1 MRKKKR
7 LEDNY
12 LNPVRPFSQAK
23 GRSNG
28 VKLIYLLLA
37 VIAIETVFL
46 VSSREKR
53 TRTDSLLI
61 RQAVKEEKKAK
72 KVIPKKQPSS
82 KIAIVLDDWGY
93 NLKNLG
99 ALKQIKEPL
108 TLAILPRRGFSL
120 AVAKAVQELNQEAIL
135 HLPLEPRQGR
145 DGRLEPE
152 TILVGMDKP
161 EALKILDADIKS
173 VPGIKGVSNH
183 MGSRATEN
191 AALMGIILA
200 ELKRRGLYF
209 LDSLTGKTVCKGLAE
224 KMGLPYE
231 RRQVFLDN
239 KSDEK
244 YILSQFELLAK
255 IAKQRGSA
263 IGIGHDRPKTLEVL
277 VKAIPEFKKR
287 GFQFVFVSE
296 LVQ

>member
-7 LEDNY
+7 REDNY
-12 LNPVRPFSQAK
+12 L
-23 GRSNG
+23 
-28 VKLIYLLLA
+28 KLIYLLLA

-46 VSSREKR
+46 VSSCERRAKN
-53 TRTDSLLI
+53 DSLPI
-61 RQAVKEEKKAK
+61 RQAVKEEKKPK
-72 KVIPKKQPSS
+72 KVIPKKQPSY

-99 ALKQIKEPL
+99 VLKQIKEPL
-108 TLAILPRRGFSL
+108 TLAILPRRAFSL

-135 HLPLEPRQGR
+135 HLPLEPRQWLGLYEAQPR
-145 DGRLEPE
+145 PSGQEKDGRLEPE
-152 TILVGMDKP
+152 TILVGMDKQ
-161 EALKILDADIKS
+161 EVFRILDADIKS

>member
-1 MRKKKR
+1 MIKKKR
-7 LEDNY
+7 QEDNY

-28 VKLIYLLLA
+28 VKLIYFLLA
-37 VIAIETVFL
+37 VITIETVFL
-46 VSSREKR
+46 VSSCERKTEIESPR
-53 TRTDSLLI
+53 I
-61 RQAVKEEKKAK
+61 RQAVKEEKKTK
-72 KVIPKKQPSS
+72 KVIPAQPSS

-99 ALKQIKEPL
+99 VLKQIKEPL
-108 TLAILPRRGFSL
+108 TLAILPRRIFSQ

-135 HLPLEPRQGR
+135 HLPLEPQKEK

-152 TILVGMDKP
+152 TILVGMDKK
-161 EALKILDADIKS
+161 EVFRILDADIKS

-183 MGSRATEN
+183 MGSRATES
-191 AALMGIILA
+191 APLMGIIFA
-200 ELKRRGLYF
+200 ELKSRGLYF
-209 LDSLTGKTVCKGLAE
+209 LDSFTGKTVCKGLAE
-224 KMGLPYE
+224 KIGLPYE

-244 YILSQFELLAK
+244 YILSQLELLAK

-263 IGIGHDRPKTLEVL
+263 IGIGHDRAKTLEVL
-277 VKAIPEFKKR
+277 VKAVPEFKKR
-287 GFQFVFVSE
+287 GFQFVFVSD
-296 LVQ
+296 LVK

>member
-1 MRKKKR
+1 MI
-7 LEDNY
+7 L
-12 LNPVRPFSQAK
+12 
-23 GRSNG
+23 SNG
-28 VKLIYLLLA
+28 VKLIYFLLA

-46 VSSREKR
+46 VSSCERKTKIESPR
-53 TRTDSLLI
+53 I

-72 KVIPKKQPSS
+72 KVLPKKQPSS

-108 TLAILPRRGFSL
+108 TLAILPRRDFSL

-135 HLPLEPRQGR
+135 HLPLEPHQGR

>member
-7 LEDNY
+7 REDNY
-12 LNPVRPFSQAK
+12 L
-23 GRSNG
+23 
-28 VKLIYLLLA
+28 KLIYLLLA

-46 VSSREKR
+46 VSSCERRAKN
-53 TRTDSLLI
+53 DSLPI
-61 RQAVKEEKKAK
+61 RQAVKEEKKPK
-72 KVIPKKQPSS
+72 KVILKKQPSY

-108 TLAILPRRGFSL
+108 TLAILPRRAFSL

-135 HLPLEPRQGR
+135 HLPLEPRQWLGLYEAQPR
-145 DGRLEPE
+145 PSGQEKDGRLEPE
-152 TILVGMDKP
+152 TILVGMDKQ
-161 EALKILDADIKS
+161 EVFRILDADIKS

-183 MGSRATEN
+183 MGSRATES
-191 AALMGIILA
+191 AALMGIIFA
-200 ELKRRGLYF
+200 ELKSRGLYF
-209 LDSLTGKTVCKGLAE
+209 LDSFTGKTVCKGLAE
-224 KMGLPYE
+224 KMGLAYE

-244 YILSQFELLAK
+244 YILSQLELLAK
-255 IAKQRGSA
+255 IAKQSGSA

>member
-1 MRKKKR
+1 MIKKKR

-12 LNPVRPFSQAK
+12 L
-23 GRSNG
+23 
-28 VKLIYLLLA
+28 KLIYLLLA

-46 VSSREKR
+46 VSSRERRAK
-53 TRTDSLLI
+53 TDSFPV

-72 KVIPKKQPSS
+72 KVLPKKQPSY

-108 TLAILPRRGFSL
+108 TLAILPRRAFSL
-120 AVAKAVQELNQEAIL
+120 TLAKAVQELNQEAIL
-135 HLPLEPRQGR
+135 HLPLEPRQEK

-152 TILVGMDKP
+152 TILVGMDKQ

-209 LDSLTGKTVCKGLAE
+209 LDSFTGKTVCKGLAG
-224 KMGLPYE
+224 KIGLPYE

-277 VKAIPEFKKR
+277 VKVVPEFKKR

>member
-1 MRKKKR
+1 MIKKKR
-7 LEDNY
+7 REDNY
-12 LNPVRPFSQAK
+12 L
-23 GRSNG
+23 
-28 VKLIYLLLA
+28 KLIYLLLA

-46 VSSREKR
+46 VSSREKNKR
-53 TRTDSLLI
+53 PETIPL
-61 RQAVKEEKKAK
+61 RQAAKEEKKAK
-72 KVIPKKQPSS
+72 KVLPKKQPSS
-82 KIAIVLDDWGY
+82 QIAIVLDDWGY

-108 TLAILPRRGFSL
+108 TLAILPRRAFSQ

-135 HLPLEPRQGR
+135 HLPLEPQKEK

-152 TILVGMDKP
+152 TILVGMDRQ
-161 EALKILDADIKS
+161 EAIRILDADIKS
-173 VPGIKGVSNH
+173 VPGIRGVSNH
-183 MGSRATEN
+183 MGSRATES

-200 ELKRRGLYF
+200 ELKVRGLYF
-209 LDSLTGKTVCKGLAE
+209 LDSFTGKTVCKDLAE
-224 KMGLPYE
+224 KIGLPYA

-244 YILSQFELLAK
+244 YILSQLELLAK
-255 IAKQRGSA
+255 IAKQRGFC
-263 IGIGHDRPKTLEVL
+263 IGIGHDRAKTLAVL

-296 LVQ
+296 LVK

>member
-12 LNPVRPFSQAK
+12 L
-23 GRSNG
+23 
-28 VKLIYLLLA
+28 KLIYLLLA

-46 VSSREKR
+46 VSSCERRAKNEP
-53 TRTDSLLI
+53 LPVL
-61 RQAVKEEKKAK
+61 QAVKKEKKAK
-72 KVIPKKQPSS
+72 TLTPKKQPSY
-82 KIAIVLDDWGY
+82 KIALVLDDWGY

-108 TLAILPRRGFSL
+108 TLAILPRRAFSL

-135 HLPLEPRQGR
+135 HLPLEPYQGM

-152 TILVGMDKP
+152 TILVGMDKQ

-209 LDSLTGKTVCKGLAE
+209 LDSFTGKTVCKGLAG
-224 KMGLPYE
+224 KIGLPYE

-239 KSDEK
+239 KNDEK

-277 VKAIPEFKKR
+277 VKAVPEFKKR